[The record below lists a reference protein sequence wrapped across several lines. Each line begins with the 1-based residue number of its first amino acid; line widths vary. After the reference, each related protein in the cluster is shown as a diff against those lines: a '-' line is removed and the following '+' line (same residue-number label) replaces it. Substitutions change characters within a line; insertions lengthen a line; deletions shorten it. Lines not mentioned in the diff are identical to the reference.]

1 MEASSRNS
9 QLLKAITI
17 MGEPK
22 SSAPARAA
30 KGRDREAKQRKERR
44 TFVKQ
49 LNKRSTQEDM
59 EIKSLESVIAEGA
72 PAPGTNPLA
81 SAAAVDAAAAPGSDA
96 ATTGSYATART
107 FDELPL
113 SEYTKEGLVA
123 AKYTT
128 LTAIQRAALPHA
140 IAGRDVLGAAKTGSG
155 KTLAFLIPVRAGG
168 EDAGRRVKGGELRRP
183 CHACMRARLAPRD
196 TCGLPCW
203 WESVKG

>member
-1 MEASSRNS
+1 
-9 QLLKAITI
+9 

-30 KGRDREAKQRKERR
+30 KGRDREAKQKKERR

-59 EIKSLESVIAEGA
+59 EIKSLEAVIAEGA
-72 PAPGTNPLA
+72 PAPGTNPMA
-81 SAAAVDAAAAPGSDA
+81 SAAAVDAAAAAPANSEA
-96 ATTGSYATART
+96 ATGGSYATART

-155 KTLAFLIPVRAGG
+155 KTLAFLIPVRAWVCCAGG
-168 EDAGRRVKGGELRRP
+168 RAA
-183 CHACMRARLAPRD
+183 CMHACQAAVQAHLVSAFGPRTPRGPKKSRRLAALIAG
-196 TCGLPCW
+196 C
-203 WESVKG
+203 

>member
-1 MEASSRNS
+1 
-9 QLLKAITI
+9 
-17 MGEPK
+17 MGDPK

-30 KGRDREAKQRKERR
+30 KGRDREAKQKKERR

-59 EIKSLESVIAEGA
+59 EIKSLEAVIAEGA
-72 PAPGTNPLA
+72 PAPGTNPMA
-81 SAAAVDAAAAPGSDA
+81 SAAAVDAAAAAPANSEA
-96 ATTGSYATART
+96 ATGGSYATART

-113 SEYTKEGLVA
+113 SEYTKEGLEA

-155 KTLAFLIPVRAGG
+155 KTLAFLIPVRGWGLVVQA
-168 EDAGRRVKGGELRRP
+168 EE
-183 CHACMRARLAPRD
+183 
-196 TCGLPCW
+196 LPCMHA
-203 WESVKG
+203 